1 MRGHLTPANYGTAL
15 AWILALPILYVISR
29 YNYNLFH
36 SLADGATIV
45 IAASAFTIIWNS
57 RQRLDNGY
65 FLYVGI
71 AFLFFAILDLIH
83 MLGNKNMGVFP
94 ASYGNLGPTFYIA
107 SRYVLSISLL
117 IAPFFIRRKL
127 NTALLFAVYSA
138 VTALII
144 LSVFTWNIFPACFVE
159 GVGLTP
165 FKVISDYVICLI
177 LLGAIAMMFINRR
190 AFDPRVLKIIVAAI
204 ILSIATGLTFTL
216 YSDPFG
222 ITNTVGHLFQIASF
236 YLIYLAFIET
246 SLNKPQE
253 ILFRK
258 LKLNEEQLTE
268 NLKRLDAA
276 NAELNQEIAERRR
289 AEEELRRQREWL
301 QVTLSSIGDAVIATD
316 ATGRITFMNA
326 VAEALTGWTLTE
338 ASQKPVKEIF
348 NIINEYTRHEVENPV
363 AKVLQEGVITGLANH
378 TLLVRKDGTEV
389 PIDDSAAPIQEAG
402 GKILGVILIFR
413 DITERKRAE
422 AALRESEQ
430 IYHNLFTN
438 ITEEVHFW
446 NLVRDENGRIINWR
460 LVDANPPTLVT
471 WGRTIEEIKGKTTD
485 EIFGPGASDHF
496 MGVVRKITEEKVPFS
511 FEDYFPHLEKYFR
524 FTSVPLGEHFIT
536 TGFDIT
542 DIKKA
547 QKLAEQNQLQLEMT
561 NKELESFSYSVSHDL
576 RAPLRAIK
584 GYAQMILRKGSD
596 RFDGETRRRFE
607 MITTNAERM
616 GQLIDDLLA
625 FSRLGSQTVAKGSLD
640 MEELI
645 GEVWQELRDI
655 NPGREMSLKIGPMPA
670 AWGDKALIR
679 QVYGNLLG
687 NTVKFTQG
695 RNPAVIEA
703 GTCTQDGETVYYVR
717 DNGVGFDM
725 RFYDRLFG
733 VFQRLHSDEKYEGTG
748 IGLALVKRIVIRHGG
763 RIWAEGEEDK
773 GATFYFTL
781 PTQQEQ

>member
-1 MRGHLTPANYGTAL
+1 M
-15 AWILALPILYVISR
+15 LALPILYVISR

-57 RQRLDNGY
+57 RQRVDNGY
-65 FLYVGI
+65 FLYTSI
-71 AFLFFAILDLIH
+71 AFLFFAILDLVH

-107 SRYVLSISLL
+107 SRYVLSLSLF

-138 VTALII
+138 VTALIL

-177 LLGAIAMMFINRR
+177 LLGALALLLINRQ
-190 AFDPRVLKIIVAAI
+190 AFDPRVLRIIAAAI

-222 ITNTVGHLFQIASF
+222 ITNTIGHFFQIASF

-258 LKLNEEQLTE
+258 LKQNEEQLTE

-276 NAELNQEIAERRR
+276 NAELNQEIAERQR
-289 AEEELRRQREWL
+289 AEGELRRQREWL
-301 QVTLSSIGDAVIATD
+301 HVTLSSIGDAVIATD
-316 ATGRITFMNA
+316 ETGRITFMNA
-326 VAEALTGWTLTE
+326 VAEALTGWKLAE
-338 ASQKPVKEIF
+338 ASQKPVTDIF
-348 NIINEYTRHEVENPV
+348 SIINEETRHEVDSPV
-363 AKVLQEGVITGLANH
+363 AKVLLEGVIAGLANH

-389 PIDDSAAPIQEAG
+389 PIDDSAAPIRDAN
-402 GKILGVILIFR
+402 GKVLGVILVFR

-430 IYHNLFTN
+430 IYRNLFNN

-446 NLVRDENGRIINWR
+446 KLVRDENRQIMNWR
-460 LVDANPPTLVT
+460 LVDANPPTLAT

-485 EIFGPGASDHF
+485 EIFGPGASDHYLE
-496 MGVVRKITEEKVPFS
+496 VVRRIIEEGVPFS
-511 FEDYFPHLEKYFR
+511 FEDYFPHLDKYFR
-524 FTSVPLGEHFIT
+524 FTSIPLGEHFIT

-547 QKLAEQNQLQLEMT
+547 QKLAEQNQIQLEIT

-576 RAPLRAIK
+576 RAPLRAIT
-584 GYAQMILRKGSD
+584 GYAQMILKKEGA
-596 RFDGETRRRFE
+596 RFDEETRRRFQ
-607 MITTNAERM
+607 MITDNAETM
-616 GQLIDDLLA
+616 GRLIEDLLA
-625 FSRLGSQTVAKGSLD
+625 FSRLGGQSVAKSSLD

-645 GEVWQELRDI
+645 GEVWQELLSI
-655 NPGREMSLKIGPMPA
+655 NPGREMTLKIGPMQA

-687 NTVKFTQG
+687 NAAKFTQG

-703 GTCTQDGETVYYVR
+703 GSYEKDHETHKTVYYVR

-725 RFYDRLFG
+725 RFYEKLFG
-733 VFQRLHSDEKYEGTG
+733 VFKRLHSQEEYEGTG
-748 IGLALVKRIVIRHGG
+748 IGLALVKRIINRHGG
-763 RIWAEGEEDK
+763 RVWAEGEVDK
-773 GATFYFTL
+773 GATFHFTL
-781 PTQQEQ
+781 PNGQK